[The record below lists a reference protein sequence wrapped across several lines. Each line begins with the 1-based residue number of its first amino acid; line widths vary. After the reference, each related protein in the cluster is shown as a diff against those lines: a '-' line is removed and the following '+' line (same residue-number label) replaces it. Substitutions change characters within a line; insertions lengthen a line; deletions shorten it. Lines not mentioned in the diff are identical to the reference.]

1 LDLVEC
7 ITSSCLCQLSLKA
20 KKKTNKGS
28 KRVVRGEPGK
38 EGRWLPPLKQ
48 TDRKFP
54 SELSAHTVGGFLPGG
69 DLIWTPKQWFSDSVY
84 TVLTG

>member
-1 LDLVEC
+1 MYSFILP
-7 ITSSCLCQLSLKA
+7 LSIISEGKE
-20 KKKTNKGS
+20 KTNKSS
-28 KRVVRGEPGK
+28 KRIVREKPGK
-38 EGRWLPPLKQ
+38 EVRWLPPLKP

-69 DLIWTPKQWFSDSVY
+69 GLSWTPKQWFSDSVY